1 MEENLGGAC
10 KAEPLNPCYVFFLQE
25 KMLEK
30 IFDFR
35 KHSMTQT
42 SPVTFI
48 YSHNIFCIMVSHK
61 EAIIKAIKQAG
72 IFVRKNQ
79 SKIKDISFK
88 EGKEIVTEIDKETE
102 KLIKNALKETF
113 PDYNYYGEEEGL
125 EDNKSDF
132 TFDIDPLDGTGR
144 YVSQTDWYSIT
155 IALLKNNEPFASA
168 IFIPNLDE
176 LYYAEKGKGTFLNDE
191 KISVSDSSEI
201 VKEKVSASSKTNLK
215 LKGYISVKSIGF
227 DACLVAKG
235 ELDGTIKIY
244 KSDRRPVET
253 PAVYLLIEEAGG
265 KMTDF
270 NGDNWTLDT
279 KNIVLSNGKIHA
291 NLIEISKGLVE

>member
-1 MEENLGGAC
+1 M
-10 KAEPLNPCYVFFLQE
+10 
-25 KMLEK
+25 
-30 IFDFR
+30 I
-35 KHSMTQT
+35 
-42 SPVTFI
+42 
-48 YSHNIFCIMVSHK
+48 SHK

-79 SKIKDISFK
+79 SKIKNISFK

-113 PDYNYYGEEEGL
+113 PNYNYYGEEEGL

-132 TFDIDPLDGTGR
+132 TFYIDPLDGTGR

-155 IALLKNNEPFASA
+155 IALLKNNEPFASTV
-168 IFIPNLDE
+168 FIPNLDE
-176 LYYAEKGKGTFLNDE
+176 LYYSEKGKGAFLNDK
-191 KISVSDSSEI
+191 KISVSNSSDVI
-201 VKEKVSASSKTNLK
+201 KEKVSVSSKTDLK
-215 LKGYISVKSIGF
+215 SEGYISVKSIGF

-253 PAVYLLIEEAGG
+253 PAVYLLINEAGG

-279 KNIVLSNGKIHA
+279 KNIVLSNGNIHDKI
-291 NLIEISKGLVE
+291 IKISKGLAE

>member
-1 MEENLGGAC
+1 
-10 KAEPLNPCYVFFLQE
+10 
-25 KMLEK
+25 
-30 IFDFR
+30 
-35 KHSMTQT
+35 MTQA

-48 YSHNIFCIMVSHK
+48 YSHDIFCIMDSHS
-61 EAIIKAIKQAG
+61 ETIIKAIKQAG
-72 IFVRKNQ
+72 IFVRENQ
-79 SKIKDISFK
+79 FKIKDISFK
-88 EGKEIVTEIDKETE
+88 EGKEIVTEIDKEAE
-102 KLIKNALKETF
+102 KLIKNALKKTY

-125 EDNKSDF
+125 ENNKSDF
-132 TFDIDPLDGTGR
+132 TFYIDPLDGTGR

-168 IFIPNLDE
+168 ILIPNLNE
-176 LYYAEKGKGTFLNDE
+176 LYYAEKGKGAFLNGE

-201 VKEKVSASSKTNLK
+201 VKEKISTSSKTNLK
-215 LKGYISVKSIGF
+215 SEGYISVKSIGF

-253 PAVYLLIEEAGG
+253 PAVYLLIKEAGG

-279 KNIVLSNGKIHA
+279 KNIVLSNGKIHN
-291 NLIEISKGLVE
+291 NLIEISKGLAEKYCT